1 MSDAQ
6 NLKDTAP
13 AGARRKRMQ
22 MFRGDCPPQL
32 ERDHLTVEGM
42 DENVI
47 AGFAKLQG
55 CGAVA
60 GLAEQT
66 TRLFAEDD
74 ENGLSLVKVW
84 FKSGNNLPRHSH
96 SSDCLYYIIGGEAR
110 MGATTLKKGDGV
122 FIPADQ
128 AYTLEAGPDGVELL
142 EFRNATRYNI
152 FYKGN
157 DEAHWERIAEGY
169 RTRGDIWRSEL
180 VPPSER

>member
-1 MSDAQ
+1 MPDAHDG
-6 NLKDTAP
+6 DTAP
-13 AGARRKRMQ
+13 AGTRRRRMW
-22 MFRGDCPPQL
+22 MFRGDSPPKGDY
-32 ERDHLTVEGM
+32 DHMTVEGM
-42 DENVI
+42 DEGVI
-47 AGFAKLQG
+47 AGFAKAQA

-60 GLAEQT
+60 GLAEQST
-66 TRLFAEDD
+66 HLFADDD
-74 ENGLSLVKVW
+74 EKGLSLVKVW
-84 FKSGNNLPRHSH
+84 FKSGSNLPRHSH
-96 SSDCLYYIIGGEAR
+96 SSDCIYYIIGGEAR

-142 EFRNATRYNI
+142 EFRNATQYNI

-169 RTRGDIWRSEL
+169 RTRADIWRTEL

>member
-1 MSDAQ
+1 MSDARSQ
-6 NLKDTAP
+6 EDAAP
-13 AGARRKRMQ
+13 ARTRRRKMQ
-22 MFRGDCPPQL
+22 VFRGDCPPQT

-42 DENVI
+42 DESVI
-47 AGFAKLQG
+47 AGFAKLQA
-55 CGAVA
+55 CGAVP

-66 TRLFAEDD
+66 TRLFAEED
-74 ENGLSLVKVW
+74 EKGLSLIRVW
-84 FKSGNNLPRHSH
+84 FKSGNTLPRHSH
-96 SSDCLYYIIGGEAR
+96 SSDCLYYIIGGEAQ
-110 MGATTLKKGDGV
+110 MGSVTLKKGDGV

-128 AYTLEAGPDGVELL
+128 GYTLQAGPDGVELL

-169 RTRGDIWRSEL
+169 RTRGDIWRTEL

>member
-1 MSDAQ
+1 MSEAHDEG
-6 NLKDTAP
+6 TAP
-13 AGARRKRMQ
+13 AGTRRKRMR
-22 MFRGDCPPQL
+22 MFRGDSPADH
-32 ERDHLTVEGM
+32 ERNHLTVEGM
-42 DENVI
+42 DEGVI
-47 AGFAKLQG
+47 AGFAKLQA

-60 GLAEQT
+60 GLAERT
-66 TRLFAEDD
+66 SRLFADEDD
-74 ENGLSLVKVW
+74 EAGLSLVKVW

-122 FIPADQ
+122 FIPANQ

-142 EFRNATRYNI
+142 EFRAATRYNI

-169 RTRGDIWRSEL
+169 RTRADLWRTEL